1 MTFYDFA
8 IKRTF
13 DAMQVQK
20 TEKWNIIATNL
31 KTTGDSLLKET
42 AVNGHKAKRH
52 TNFWR
57 NQKLYPKT
65 CLVRS

>member
-42 AVNGHKAKRH
+42 AVDGHKAKRR
-52 TNFWR
+52 TNF
-57 NQKLYPKT
+57 
-65 CLVRS
+65 